1 MTIQFVD
8 LRLSNQAASD
18 ATPAVIPLAATP
30 LVLGILVFRPQA
42 CRLRIKAMSAYF

>member
-18 ATPAVIPLAATP
+18 ATPAVIPLAAT
-30 LVLGILVFRPQA
+30 LFLGILVFRPQA